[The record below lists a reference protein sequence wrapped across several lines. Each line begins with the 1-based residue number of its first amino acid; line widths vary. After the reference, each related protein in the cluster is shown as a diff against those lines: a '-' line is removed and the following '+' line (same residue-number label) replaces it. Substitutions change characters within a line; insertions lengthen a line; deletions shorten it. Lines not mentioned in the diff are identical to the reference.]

1 MPFPPMT
8 ESAELLYH
16 EAFDDDTKRAVVDAF
31 NGAWLMMLAYGDP
44 LANTERYP
52 EVRALLAC
60 RIINAARMGMKN
72 TIELRLEGLRYIRTT
87 LTDQWPKE
95 N

>member
-8 ESAELLYH
+8 ETDDLLRD
-16 EAFDDDTKRAVVDAF
+16 AAIDDDTKRAICDAF

-52 EVRALLAC
+52 EVRTLLA
-60 RIINAARMGMKN
+60 RRMINAARMGMKN
-72 TIELRLEGLRYIRTT
+72 INELRMEGLRYIRTT
-87 LTDQWPKE
+87 LTDRWPKE